1 MILNKTLSTPQR
13 LAKARNRRIDQEYGN
28 NSCNI
33 HELFQ
38 CQLQDHTGTTPVP
51 HPYTLHRISITPVP
65 YPLDN
70 NLIKQAYID
79 NVSFSPSKVKVIL
92 DSQIN
97 HPLRINRSFLHLGSD
112 EFAIGILS
120 NLQ

>member
-28 NSCNI
+28 NSFNI

-51 HPYTLHRISITPVP
+51 RWYHTSTTSARKRYLTHAT
-65 YPLDN
+65 
-70 NLIKQAYID
+70 
-79 NVSFSPSKVKVIL
+79 
-92 DSQIN
+92 
-97 HPLRINRSFLHLGSD
+97 
-112 EFAIGILS
+112 
-120 NLQ
+120 

>member
-28 NSCNI
+28 NSLFNI
-33 HELFQ
+33 HERFQ

-51 HPYTLHRISITPVP
+51 HLHRTSIAPVP
-65 YPLDN
+65 YLDN

-79 NVSFSPSKVKVIL
+79 NVSF
-92 DSQIN
+92 
-97 HPLRINRSFLHLGSD
+97 
-112 EFAIGILS
+112 
-120 NLQ
+120 

>member
-51 HPYTLHRISITPVP
+51 HLHRTSIAPVP

-70 NLIKQAYID
+70 NLINQSFIG
-79 NVSFSPSKVKVIL
+79 NVSFSPKLKVLL
-92 DSQIN
+92 DSQNKSPAVNKSIISTSWK
-97 HPLRINRSFLHLGSD
+97 R
-112 EFAIGILS
+112 
-120 NLQ
+120 

>member
-1 MILNKTLSTPQR
+1 MEITHAIFMNFFNVNYKITP
-13 LAKARNRRIDQEYGN
+13 A
-28 NSCNI
+28 
-33 HELFQ
+33 
-38 CQLQDHTGTTPVP
+38 P

-97 HPLRINRSFLHLGSD
+97 HPLRINRSFLQPGSD
-112 EFAIGILS
+112 EFAIRIFS